1 MKLKNIKNKLFPTTF
16 LLIVS
21 FFPLVVFGAT
31 PLEIQYPDLPGFSVS
46 GGTNFFVYAFNFLIY
61 VGGIVAIIAIIY
73 QAISIAFSKGN
84 IAKVTE
90 AKDRIR
96 AAFFGLAILLGSYLI
111 LMAINPDLTKIR
123 LADVSW
129 TNGIDWLPDTKIDP
143 NVTYKEIPLGSI
155 IESILIPTSTTE
167 EQKYNYSQFYGKTE
181 ELCYLY
187 DVEGNTLDRNND
199 GFINVKDTVE
209 GLDMSVCMDNLLKAV
224 IAKIKW
230 FNGNESICNGDTSG
244 TAGPINSMK
253 ASIRTGCRC
262 LEKDGTDRCARWPD
276 ISYPPAPFS
285 DPPYVR
291 GCRTIDE
298 TVECTDADGNGY
310 YVDKTTC
317 DQQCKCCGKPRGEDS
332 GCQDTPANPFYEN
345 NSSNYSVNDPCTTRP
360 QIDCARQEMNFR
372 IYGKGLDLGL
382 KCAGVYDYSPDIAP
396 FIDED
401 NNKLKISERTG
412 ADGQI
417 YKAEFLTFQQIVN
430 FGKTGGIITFKN
442 DGRVAGFKKYFDA
455 RLNDLSAA
463 IREINYD
470 KNKNVLSFAEF
481 QKLEETSQ
489 EAVGKELPFSS
500 YDVITYHNF
509 VCEKYQDDDPDN
521 LCIQGGLQE
530 LKEDGY
536 AFLLGEKY
544 GGFETLGEGKA
555 VMANMNIDSSAYIYD
570 HQVDG
575 WPFTAKR
582 VWNNKLMASTIM
594 ERTTYN
600 SGDPATL
607 YVLSNPGTKDP
618 SKYSAAAKKGIID
631 TSPTGAQCTLKGG
644 EIEKTEEQ
652 QIQKGTLISNV
663 PIGELAEK
671 TFKYVNDLK
680 LVLDGVVEEVKNT
693 IESADQLAN
702 VLPEECKCSNCVN
715 KDDCQPT
722 TNITCE
728 TSTYCGPEGC
738 TACQSQKAT
747 VCDQG
752 CTDCSANERID
763 TLWYHCVVD
772 WPGNVLLT
780 GSWTSIRNS
789 SFFSPGVL
797 NPFWH
802 NTCSLGSYASADYY
816 NGVSQTEA
824 ILVNPS
830 IGIVGPSGSGCSN
843 CQISGNWFKSSV
855 PSCQTKLGGGLDVSG
870 NFVYGQV
877 CTFTWIDQWL
887 NDQTTYQQNLR
898 DVFSG
903 SICRCVQRHGQ
914 CYRSVLKFDPATS
927 TYAYDMSLGS
937 AGVAYGCKTSI
948 FSASSLTDSID
959 KNDMNGCG
967 YVVKGFPSSCFDT
980 VRYNYYVGKSDNAW
994 EIGCINNKAFFK
1006 PTKTLSA
1013 SCGEIEELSEQDI
1026 NDLKTLNPG
1035 LNWNGQGF
1043 DATKVTC
1050 DVFGGNW
1057 SSVTS
1062 YDPSSIIYN
1071 PMYYPGFTLPSGFN
1085 AFVVWDYDLEKMV
1098 IRVEKQVVVSGTTG
1112 TPAPKQDNQ
1121 PYYVCP
1127 YNDIKKQQSLIY
1139 KKVSPTPSFLDIQ
1152 GLGKNQSCTD
1162 DIPGFLQ
1169 RIEVWRERLWDFQRG
1184 ENLLPTDEN
1193 RFSLLDT
1200 LSVAR
1205 SRFNQCVQGYN
1216 NQYKESTNYAYIFTC
1231 EEGVTFQSLGTY
1243 LIYPKFP
1250 PYNSLLPSS
1259 AEVILDPTTAVPMG
1273 WQPQFECHPLN
1284 SRKLT
1289 QDQRSACY
1297 VNKDKTGADG
1307 CQEYIKNYLND
1318 FYCCLGSQP
1327 GSIEGTQ

>member
-285 DPPYVR
+285 DPPYVN
-291 GCRTIDE
+291 GCRTL
-298 TVECTDADGNGY
+298 TQTFTCTDSTGSSYEEDG
-310 YVDKTTC
+310 TIC
-317 DQQCKCCGKPRGEDS
+317 DQYCGCCGSARGNNS
-332 GCQDTPANPFYEN
+332 GCQTTPADPFYAA

-570 HQVDG
+570 HQADG

-702 VLPEECKCSNCVN
+702 VLPEKCDCNRCGN
-715 KDDCQPT
+715 ADDCQPKPV
-722 TNITCE
+722 NPFACPPN
-728 TSTYCGPEGC
+728 TYCGPEGC
-738 TACQSQKAT
+738 TVCKSKQEE

-763 TLWYHCVVD
+763 TLFYNCLVD
-772 WPGNVLLT
+772 DYAGGT
-780 GSWTSIRNS
+780 GSWVAIRNN
-789 SFFSPGVL
+789 SFFAAGVL
-797 NPFWH
+797 NPLESRECKISSDGRTYGGVLTEDILNNPYIELHKYPLW
-802 NTCSLGSYASADYY
+802 SLPQKCD
-816 NGVSQTEA
+816 
-824 ILVNPS
+824 
-830 IGIVGPSGSGCSN
+830 
-843 CQISGNWFKSSV
+843 CQISGNWFKNTV
-855 PSCQTKLGGGLDVSG
+855 PACQTKLGGGLDMSG
-870 NFVYGQV
+870 KFIYGQV
-877 CTFTWIDQWL
+877 CPFTWIDQWL

-927 TYAYDMSLGS
+927 NYAYDMSLGS

-948 FSASSLTDSID
+948 FSANYLTDSID

-980 VRYNYYVGKSDNAW
+980 YKYNYFVGLTDNAW
-994 EIGCINNKAFFK
+994 EIGCINNKAFLK

-1013 SCGEIEELSEQDI
+1013 SCGGTEELSEQDI

-1043 DATKVTC
+1043 DAPAISC
-1050 DVFGGNW
+1050 LVFGGN
-1057 SSVTS
+1057 SDDVNA
-1062 YDPSSIIYN
+1062 YDPSSVVYD
-1071 PMYYPGFTLPSGFN
+1071 YYPGFTLPSGFT
-1085 AFVVWDYDLEKMV
+1085 AFAAWDYDLKRMV
-1098 IRVEKQVVVSGTTG
+1098 IKVEKQVVVTGNIG
-1112 TPAPKQDNQ
+1112 TPAPRQDNQ

-1273 WQPQFECHPLN
+1273 WQPQFECYPLN